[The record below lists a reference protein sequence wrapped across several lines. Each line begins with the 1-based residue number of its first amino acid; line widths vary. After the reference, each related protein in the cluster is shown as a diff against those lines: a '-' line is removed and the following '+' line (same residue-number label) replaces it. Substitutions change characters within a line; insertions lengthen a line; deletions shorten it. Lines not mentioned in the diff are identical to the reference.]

1 MSPGKSCLC
10 LVCLCFCCGPHFGL
24 APSLW
29 LPDAAPL
36 LGSPVFVLCLVVVV
50 VVVVLVPVGSIWW
63 LPVVDA
69 AALLETGTPYSISP
83 NGPWELLSCVLLL
96 LLLWLLSSSSLF
108 RSILVGAASTAG
120 NHKDGAKQG
129 RGRQVSLHPCGYL
142 RLMLCACYRGELRA
156 AFTEGP
162 WEVQS
167 LFESLLVCVFVFVP
181 FVCFACL

>member
-96 LLLWLLSSSSLF
+96 LLLWLLSSQPQDTRQRRDFLTGAQHPVTTRMEPSQNEDHNKNKDTQDKDRTSQGSLVSAVRSSP
-108 RSILVGAASTAG
+108 LV
-120 NHKDGAKQG
+120 
-129 RGRQVSLHPCGYL
+129 
-142 RLMLCACYRGELRA
+142 
-156 AFTEGP
+156 
-162 WEVQS
+162 
-167 LFESLLVCVFVFVP
+167 
-181 FVCFACL
+181 